1 MFFPPYLPP
10 YLIFFKITLELEKVK
25 SLFNIK
31 SYDMSF
37 NMREHWDAIV
47 IGAGMGGL
55 TAAAHLVKAGLR
67 VLVLERNPHI
77 GGTAYVYHRKGFT
90 FPMGPLGFSH
100 PILVQ
105 NTLKD
110 LGVGEDL
117 KFSRVHYRI
126 RAFGLDL
133 PLSLH
138 FSELARE
145 LTKSFPSD
153 AKAVEHFFKNMD
165 EIISKQ
171 KADPNRSRMNQ
182 KHNISASE
190 YLHNLIKDGR
200 LRCILGSIGTR
211 EPYSGLPLLAAMW
224 NLMSH
229 EGIWFPE
236 EGMQLFCE
244 RLVKAVDGYA
254 GRGGEVRLNKEVA
267 KIRVDQGEILGVILK
282 DGTQLDS
289 SSIISNADYKNTF
302 LKLMG
307 PKMIP
312 PEWYN
317 TVLSARQTG
326 SVFQVCLGVDAVKAD
341 LSAFKKAN
349 RLIYRRSWRNVQ
361 ERDSLD
367 WNVPE
372 IDQEALAGQEL
383 EVSLWGRK
391 WEMISSEVR
400 APIVIR
406 AEAEYNHFAKFRL
419 GWRQRSPRY
428 QEYKTRLAHALIREV
443 DHLIPGLEKAIF
455 VMDVATP
462 LTFEDQGGRSGGSV
476 AGWSWDYEDFQDDQ
490 PKELIRT
497 PIKGLYMAGYQA
509 FSALFMGGVPTA
521 MESGKRTAKAVLQGT
536 GPIKEIWIPGAK

>member
-383 EVSLWGRK
+383 EVSLWGRD